1 MGVMVL
7 HTDTAELKDIIPY
20 APISLLRLHVFD
32 NAITLSSHELPHA
45 IKSPVVGDFVT
56 ADNSEEEREGKEK
69 R

>member
-1 MGVMVL
+1 MRVMFL
-7 HTDTAELKDIIPY
+7 HTDTAELKQIISY

-32 NAITLSSHELPHA
+32 NTITLNSHELPHA
-45 IKSPVVGDFVT
+45 IKPPVVRDFVT